1 MIKGNGPISVIQ
13 LVNIHFG
20 QEEQA
25 TLMGRLFSHP
35 VQKLLVF
42 PAIASGSL
50 IPQSPTQQQLNW
62 ETQLGLQGQMALRQR
77 KLSLTECVQ
86 CQIGW
91 ICSVCP
97 PAVPEAG
104 Q

>member
-1 MIKGNGPISVIQ
+1 MIKGNGPILSFQ

-20 QEEQA
+20 KEEQA
-25 TLMGRLFSHP
+25 ILMGRLFSHP

-42 PAIASGSL
+42 SAIASGSL

-62 ETQLGLQGQMALRQR
+62 ETQLGLEGQMALRQR
-77 KLSLTECVQ
+77 KLSLTECMQ
-86 CQIGW
+86 CQTVW

-97 PAVPEAG
+97 PEAS